1 MHQFGIFEIL
11 ETKAMD
17 QNNQLLSTNFSKKFK
32 NPARLFQHP
41 NELGHSRIELNSSM
55 PRRLSSK
62 WVVQSSPGKSL
73 YFTKIFTQFYS
84 MFYSILLNYTQYFLR
99 DDGKGLALGRLASII
114 EQVAELQNAG
124 RECVMITS
132 GAVAFGKQK
141 LSQELMMSMS
151 MRETLQNNNR

>member
-32 NPARLFQHP
+32 NPAKLFQHP

-73 YFTKIFTQFYS
+73 YFTKSFTQ
-84 MFYSILLNYTQYFLR
+84 FYSILLNFAQYFLR

>member
-114 EQVAELQNAG
+114 EQVAELQNAW

>member
-1 MHQFGIFEIL
+1 
-11 ETKAMD
+11 MD

-73 YFTKIFTQFYS
+73 YFTQFLLNFTQIYS
-84 MFYSILLNYTQYFLR
+84 IFSQILLNFAQFFLR